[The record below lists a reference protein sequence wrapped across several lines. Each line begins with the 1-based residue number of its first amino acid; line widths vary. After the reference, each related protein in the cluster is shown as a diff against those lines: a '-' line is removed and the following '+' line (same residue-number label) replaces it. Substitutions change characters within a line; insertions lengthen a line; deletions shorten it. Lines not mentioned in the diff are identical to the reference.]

1 MSKQKQL
8 IILSCF
14 LVYLEAC
21 LVCAHKIQIWDTRNQ
36 ASLDFVLNPEQ
47 NDPF

>member
-21 LVCAHKIQIWDTRNQ
+21 LVRPHMIQIWDTQNQ
-36 ASLDFVLNPEQ
+36 ASLSLLESRAE
-47 NDPF
+47 